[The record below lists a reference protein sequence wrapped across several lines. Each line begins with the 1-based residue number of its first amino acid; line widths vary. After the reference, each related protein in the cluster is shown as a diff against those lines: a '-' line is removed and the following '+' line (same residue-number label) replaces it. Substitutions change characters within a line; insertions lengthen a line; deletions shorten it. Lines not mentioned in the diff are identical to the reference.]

1 MLCET
6 LWVNRKLKFSVP
18 SAGLSMPSIFCSTQ
32 GPTMTVWVVLEVPDC
47 HGQPNLTF
55 GRCTLIPIRCS
66 AADSAVSTS
75 QAAARRKTATIT
87 ARMTVHRTQRGIRR
101 MLNRVRGPGGR
112 HAGPIHSALHRIRL
126 GGDGG
131 SPSRGRTARG
141 QRPEHQDQETD
152 H

>member
-1 MLCET
+1 
-6 LWVNRKLKFSVP
+6 
-18 SAGLSMPSIFCSTQ
+18 MPSIFCNTQ

-101 MLNRVRGPGGR
+101 MLNRGRGGQG
-112 HAGPIHSALHRIRL
+112 SV
-126 GGDGG
+126 GG
-131 SPSRGRTARG
+131 SLPGSGAGRRAG
-141 QRPEHQDQETD
+141 VDLPDSAAGG
-152 H
+152 